1 MHQAPSDRR
10 SCYKVLGV
18 KMFGVKMLGASV
30 CALLTWAATPADAQ
44 VAEAAMMGDAA
55 EVRALI
61 EAGADVNAALGD
73 GMTGLHWSAERGD
86 SDIAT
91 LLLASGARVESTT
104 RLGAYRPLHL
114 AAKGGHT
121 DVVRALLE
129 SGALPNPGT
138 STGVVTP
145 LHLAAASGSA
155 SSVAVLLEHGADVD
169 RGETA
174 WGQTPLMFAAAAG
187 RVEAIVALLDGGADV
202 DLRAQVLDI
211 PTRNSDD
218 REDQAE
224 RRQRMRAERD
234 ELQPEQPT
242 QRDEPPQRDP
252 PAQPEVPAT
261 EPPDQA
267 PAAATAPAEAVD
279 VNEAQRDRVPQ
290 PLSHAELV
298 GGYGGLS
305 ALLLAVREGYS
316 EAATALLEG
325 RADIDRVSGGDHT
338 SPLLM
343 AILNGHFDLAMELF
357 ERGADPDIASD
368 AGATPLYIA
377 LNTHWIPKSRH
388 PQPTHRLQ
396 QEVTHLDLMR
406 AFLDAGV
413 DPDVQLTKQLWFT
426 TFGDDYLRV
435 DRTGATPFWRA
446 AYALDIDAMKLLVA
460 YGADPDTPT
469 VKSPTRGRGRRGE
482 DPSGL
487 PPVPVGGPG
496 TWPIHAA
503 SGVGYGEGYAA
514 NIHRHVPDGWLPA
527 VRYLVDELGADVN
540 ARDLNGY
547 SALHHAASRGDNE
560 LILFLVERGADVSVV
575 SRRGQTTVDMAN
587 GPVQRITP
595 FPRTIALL
603 EGLGAK
609 NNHNCVG
616 C

>member
-1 MHQAPSDRR
+1 MMHQEQSLKRCQDNRPHRKPSHF
-10 SCYKVLGV
+10 KVVGV
-18 KMFGVKMLGASV
+18 SV
-30 CALLTWAATPADAQ
+30 CALLTWAAAPLDAQ
-44 VAEAAMMGDAA
+44 IAEAAMRGDVAG
-55 EVRALI
+55 VRALI
-61 EAGADVNAALGD
+61 EGNADVNAALGD
-73 GMTGLHWSAERGD
+73 GMTALHWSAERGD
-86 SDIAT
+86 SEVAS
-91 LLLASGARVESTT
+91 LLLSAGAQVESTT

-121 DVVRALLE
+121 YVVRELLQA
-129 SGALPNPGT
+129 GATPNPGT
-138 STGVVTP
+138 TTGDVTP

-155 SSVAVLLEHGADVD
+155 SSVAVLIEYGAEVD
-169 RGETA
+169 RAETA

-187 RVEAIVALLDGGADV
+187 RVQAIRALLDGGAAIDS
-202 DLRAQVLDI
+202 RANVLDI
-211 PTRNSDD
+211 PTRDAED
-218 REDQAE
+218 REDLAE
-224 RRQRMRAERD
+224 QRRRRRALE
-234 ELQPEQPT
+234 
-242 QRDEPPQRDP
+242 RDEPPQP
-252 PAQPEVPAT
+252 QAT
-261 EPPDQA
+261 VTERPGQA
-267 PAAATAPAEAVD
+267 PAAGSAGAGGID

-290 PLSHAELV
+290 PLSHAQLV

-316 EAATALLEG
+316 GAAMALLEG
-325 RADIDRVSGGDHT
+325 GADIDRVSGGDHT

-357 ERGADPDIASD
+357 ERGADPAIASD
-368 AGATPLYIA
+368 AGATPLYVA

-388 PQPTHRLQ
+388 PQPTDRLQ
-396 QEVTHLDLMR
+396 QDVTYLDLML
-406 AFLDAGV
+406 AFLEAGA
-413 DPDVQLTKQLWFT
+413 DPNVQLTKQLWFT

-446 AYALDIDAMKLLVA
+446 AYALDVDAMKLLVA
-460 YGADPDTPT
+460 YGADPDMPT
-469 VKSPTRGRGRRGE
+469 VRPPTRRSGRGASQSGADE

-496 TWPIHAA
+496 VWPIHAA

-514 NIHRHVPDGWLPA
+514 NIHRHVPDGWLLA
-527 VRYLVDELGADVN
+527 VQYLVDELGADVN
-540 ARDLNGY
+540 ARDHNGY
-547 SALHHAASRGDNE
+547 SAVHHAASRGDNE

-595 FPRTIALL
+595 FPRTISLL

>member
-1 MHQAPSDRR
+1 MMHQAQCGRR
-10 SCYKVLGV
+10 SHYKVLGV
-18 KMFGVKMLGASV
+18 SV
-30 CALLTWAATPADAQ
+30 CALLTWAAAPPDAP
-44 VAEAAMMGDAA
+44 VAEAAMRGDAA

-86 SDIAT
+86 SDVAS
-91 LLLASGARVESTT
+91 LLLSAGAQVESTT

-114 AAKGGHT
+114 AARGGHT
-121 DVVRALLE
+121 SVVRELLQA
-129 SGALPNPGT
+129 GALPNPGT
-138 STGVVTP
+138 TTGVVTP

-155 SSVAVLLEHGADVD
+155 SSVAVLIEYGADVD

-187 RVEAIVALLDGGADV
+187 RVQAIRALLDGGADA
-202 DLRAQVLDI
+202 DLRAHVLDM
-211 PTRNSDD
+211 PTRDADD
-218 REDQAE
+218 GEDQAE
-224 RRQRMRAERD
+224 RRERMRA
-234 ELQPEQPT
+234 PE
-242 QRDEPPQRDP
+242 RDEPPTPQ
-252 PAQPEVPAT
+252 ANAT
-261 EPPDQA
+261 ERSGQA
-267 PAAATAPAEAVD
+267 PAAGSAPAGGVD
-279 VNEAQRDRVPQ
+279 VNEAQRDPVPQ
-290 PLSHAELV
+290 PLSHAQLM

-316 EAATALLEG
+316 GAAMALLEG
-325 RADIDRVSGGDHT
+325 GADIDRVSAGDHT
-338 SPLLM
+338 SPLVM

-357 ERGADPDIASD
+357 EQGADPRIASD
-368 AGATPLYIA
+368 AGATPLYVA

-388 PQPTHRLQ
+388 PQPTDRLQ
-396 QEVTHLDLMR
+396 QDVTYLDLML
-406 AFLDAGV
+406 AFLEAGV
-413 DPDVQLTKQLWFT
+413 DPNVQLTKQLWFT

-460 YGADPDTPT
+460 YGADPDVPT
-469 VKSPTRGRGRRGE
+469 VKTPERRFGRGAGQGGADE
-482 DPSGL
+482 DASGL
-487 PPVPVGGPG
+487 PPVLIGGPG
-496 TWPIHAA
+496 AWPIHAA

-514 NIHRHVPDGWLPA
+514 NIHRHVPNGWLPA
-527 VRYLVDELGADVN
+527 VKYLVEEFDADVN

-547 SALHHAASRGDNE
+547 TPLHHAAARGDDE
-560 LILFLVERGADVSVV
+560 LIRYLVDRGADVSVV
-575 SRRGQTTVDMAN
+575 SRKGQTTVDMAN